1 MIWPNLLLQHWTG
14 EHVSGH
20 PGLTPVHPVSSYYSH
35 PAFLPH
41 ARDIRE
47 AQAGM
52 QVGYQVG
59 TKWLR
64 RVTAVLVQKAEK
76 DSFSLFPLIGW
87 FSAINRP
94 LFTTWCQ
101 SLESGRS
108 PIAAGGAKAKSPLRG
123 WDLESTDTR
132 VIIIMQTRLASFP
145 HSCQRNSIHMEN
157 EFAILTLV
165 QFRSHA
171 LQTDTRPAMRR
182 GCPCGWLSV
191 ACWLTDGFLS
201 LMRIHSSHHFPHF
214 GLTPTH
220 WHRQPKRHKLSTN
233 PKNLMKLDVRS
244 DGCWNPSVQTVFIK
258 AFML

>member
-1 MIWPNLLLQHWTG
+1 MASTYHYDPLPPPPTFSSPTDPTHSHPSPSLQVRKSQKPIWPNLLLQHWTG

-64 RVTAVLVQKAEK
+64 RVTAVLVQIAEK

-157 EFAILTLV
+157 EFAILTWV
-165 QFRSHA
+165 QWQENVSITCNVDRY
-171 LQTDTRPAMRR
+171 
-182 GCPCGWLSV
+182 
-191 ACWLTDGFLS
+191 
-201 LMRIHSSHHFPHF
+201 
-214 GLTPTH
+214 
-220 WHRQPKRHKLSTN
+220 
-233 PKNLMKLDVRS
+233 
-244 DGCWNPSVQTVFIK
+244 
-258 AFML
+258 

>member
-1 MIWPNLLLQHWTG
+1 MSLPAENMVTTPSLTRWPPPTTTTHCPLPQPSPRPPTPPTHIQALVYRWEKVKKPIWPNLLLQHWTG

-64 RVTAVLVQKAEK
+64 RVTAVLVQIAEK

-101 SLESGRS
+101 SLERGQEVE
-108 PIAAGGAKAKSPLRG
+108 GAQLPQAVLKLNPLSEDETLSRQTP
-123 WDLESTDTR
+123 ES
-132 VIIIMQTRLASFP
+132 
-145 HSCQRNSIHMEN
+145 
-157 EFAILTLV
+157 
-165 QFRSHA
+165 
-171 LQTDTRPAMRR
+171 
-182 GCPCGWLSV
+182 
-191 ACWLTDGFLS
+191 
-201 LMRIHSSHHFPHF
+201 
-214 GLTPTH
+214 
-220 WHRQPKRHKLSTN
+220 
-233 PKNLMKLDVRS
+233 
-244 DGCWNPSVQTVFIK
+244 
-258 AFML
+258 